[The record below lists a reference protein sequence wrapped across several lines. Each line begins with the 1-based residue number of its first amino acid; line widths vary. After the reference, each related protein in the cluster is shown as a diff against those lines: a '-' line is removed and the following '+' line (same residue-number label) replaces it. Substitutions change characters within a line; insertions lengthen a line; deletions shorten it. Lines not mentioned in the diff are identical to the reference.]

1 MPSPDAPL
9 TGGCACGAVRF
20 EITAPF
26 SSAGYCHCKR
36 CQRRSGALWALN
48 GVVDAGA
55 FRIVNGAD
63 AVRTWRPPD
72 GLPKSFCGEC
82 GGHVFA
88 GDPDSGPTVGIRLGA
103 VDGDPEV
110 RPRWHQWVDS
120 APDWEP
126 IPDDGLRRYPGQR
139 ESD

>member
-48 GVVDAGA
+48 GVLDAGA

-63 AVRTWRPPD
+63 TVRTWHPPD
-72 GLPKSFCGEC
+72 GLSKSYCGEC

-88 GDPDSGPTVGIRLGA
+88 GDPAPGPRSASASARSTAILTSAALAPV
-103 VDGDPEV
+103 
-110 RPRWHQWVDS
+110 VDS

-126 IPDDGLRRYPGQR
+126 IPDDGLPRFPGQR
-139 ESD
+139 ETD